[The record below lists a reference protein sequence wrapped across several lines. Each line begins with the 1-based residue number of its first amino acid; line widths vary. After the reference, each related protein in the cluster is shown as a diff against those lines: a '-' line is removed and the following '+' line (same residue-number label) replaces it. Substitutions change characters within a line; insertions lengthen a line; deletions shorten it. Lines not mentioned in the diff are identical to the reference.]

1 MQLSGDGHSKV
12 NVQHSL
18 LIWLEV
24 RSCTK
29 THMTPGTLALSL
41 LPTYRHDVDD
51 CAAIKEAI

>member
-1 MQLSGDGHSKV
+1 MQLSSDGHSKV

-29 THMTPGTLALSL
+29 THMTPGALAPSL

-51 CAAIKEAI
+51 CTAIKEGI